1 MSTAYTSEVQRRRT
15 FAIIS
20 HPDAGKT
27 TLTEKLLLYGGAIHV
42 AGSVRA
48 RRAARAAASD
58 WMAIER
64 ERGISVTSSVL
75 QFPFRGFQVNLLDT
89 PGHED
94 FSEDT
99 YRTLTAV
106 DSAVM
111 LIDRVKGIEAQ
122 TRKLFQVCR
131 MRRIP
136 IFTFM
141 NKCDRVGREPLDLMQ
156 EVEDLLGIRCCPM
169 NWPIGMGREFQG
181 VYDRTSKRVL
191 LFDNSE
197 HGTRMASVETVGIE
211 DPKLGE
217 LLGQTDW
224 KNLREEIELL
234 DAAGDPFDHEK
245 FLTGDVTPVFF
256 GSAMNNFGVEPFLE
270 HFVNLAPAPS
280 ARQAKG
286 KMVDADSEQ
295 FSGFIFKIQ
304 ANMDKS
310 HRDRVA
316 FLRICSGQFSRGMS
330 VRHVRLGRDIR
341 LANSVQFM
349 AAERT
354 LVEDAYAG
362 DIVGLFDPGLFSIGD
377 TLATGSVIEYE
388 GVPQFSP
395 EYFSRVVSTDA
406 MKRKQLAKG
415 LKQLTDEGAVQIF
428 YLPGRGE
435 QDPVLGAVGRL
446 QFDVIKHRL
455 QAEYGVEPRLEGL
468 SFQMARWVKGEAF
481 DAERFAHL
489 GHGVLFHDR
498 FDQPVILFKGEW
510 ELNCAR
516 REFSSVE
523 FLETAPL
530 GAGVLEK

>member
-1 MSTAYTSEVQRRRT
+1 MSTEFTSEASRRRT

-48 RRAARAAASD
+48 RKAARAAASD
-58 WMAIER
+58 WMAIEK

-131 MRRIP
+131 LRQIP

-156 EVEDLLGIRCCPM
+156 EVEELLGIRCCVM
-169 NWPIGMGREFQG
+169 NWPIGMGAEFQG
-181 VYDRTSKRVL
+181 VYDRTSGKVL
-191 LFDNSE
+191 MFGDSE
-197 HGTRMASVETVGIE
+197 HGTRMAEVETLGVD
-211 DPKLGE
+211 DPRLGA
-217 LLGQTDW
+217 LLGQTSW
-224 KNLREEIELL
+224 RNLREEIELL
-234 DAAGDPFDHEK
+234 DAAGDPFDAEK
-245 FLTGDVTPVFF
+245 FSRGEITPVFF
-256 GSAMNNFGVEPFLE
+256 GSAMNNFGVEPFLAR
-270 HFVNLAPAPS
+270 FVELAPAPS
-280 ARQAKG
+280 ERVAKQRL
-286 KMVDADSEQ
+286 VAPDEET
-295 FSGFIFKIQ
+295 FSGFVFKIQ
-304 ANMDKS
+304 ANMDRA

-316 FLRICSGQFSRGMS
+316 FLRICSGKFSRGMS
-330 VRHVRLGRDIR
+330 VKHARLGREIR
-341 LANSVQFM
+341 LANSVQFLGQ
-349 AAERT
+349 ERT
-354 LVEDAYAG
+354 LVEEGYAG
-362 DIVGLFDPGLFSIGD
+362 DVVGLFDPGLFAIGD
-377 TLATGSVIEYE
+377 TLFTGPRTEFE

-395 EYFSRVVSTDA
+395 EYFARVVSTDA

-455 QAEYGVEPRLEGL
+455 QAEYGVEPRVDML
-468 SFQMARWVKGEAF
+468 SFQLARWVKGATF
-481 DAERFAHL
+481 DPQRFSQL
-489 GHGVLFHDR
+489 GHGVLFQDR
-498 FDQPVILFKGEW
+498 FGQFATLFKGEW
-510 ELNCAR
+510 EYNCAR
-516 REFSSVE
+516 REFPQVE

-530 GAGVLEK
+530 GSVAEA